1 MFVLALSTVSVVETA
16 GAQSRAAVTRERA
29 EYERWLRESP
39 ESPVPATARDTFQL
53 GWYPY
58 DSGPVFLTR
67 MRPAASQAVVPLVTG
82 EGILIRLTVM
92 GTVTVSLGNE
102 VVALTVYR
110 VPNAGGEPFYEV
122 HLRDASNGH
131 TTHPAGRFI
140 ELIAMGDNRF
150 LLDANRARSPW
161 CAYSTSVPCPDPWPG
176 ETVNAWVQV
185 GEYLPSLVRR

>member
-1 MFVLALSTVSVVETA
+1 MALSTVSVVEPA

-29 EYERWLRESP
+29 EYQRWLKESP
-39 ESPVPATARDTFQL
+39 GSPVSAAARDTL
-53 GWYPY
+53 NLTWYAY

-67 MRPAASQAVVPLVTG
+67 LRPAVPQTVVPLVTG

-92 GTVTVSLGNE
+92 GTVTVSLGGN

-110 VPNAGGEPFYEV
+110 VPNAGAEPFYEV

-131 TTHPAGRFI
+131 TTPLAGRFI

-161 CAYSTSVPCPDPWPG
+161 CAYSAAVPCPDAWPS

-185 GEYLPSLVRR
+185 GEYLPGLPRQ